1 MFHIVFPLDSDILDS
16 TVRFRKEIKDVRI
29 EKEGKD
35 FHNLWITRLNKTSMD
50 TFNKISG
57 KIVGNR
63 INIQNP
69 TTFLDT
75 SNKELEIVI
84 FRYIFTIYKSN
95 KTIGHSE
102 INLTKNM

>member
-1 MFHIVFPLDSDILDS
+1 
-16 TVRFRKEIKDVRI
+16 
-29 EKEGKD
+29 
-35 FHNLWITRLNKTSMD
+35 MD